1 LPQERLSIVK
11 IKEVLRLHSLG
22 LKQRQIA
29 RSCSIS
35 PSTVSDYLQAATKAK
50 LNWPEVGEWDDD
62 KLEHALWGDRPK
74 QFLVASTQP
83 LTLRSSTKSCKATPT
98 RRCN

>member
-1 LPQERLSIVK
+1 LSIVK

-35 PSTVSDYLQAATKAK
+35 PSTVSDYLQAAAKAE
-50 LNWPEVGEWDDD
+50 LSWPAVEGWDDD
-62 KLEHALWGDRPK
+62 KLELTLWGDRPK
-74 QFLVASTQP
+74 PIPRRQSTQR
-83 LTLRSSTKSCKATPT
+83 LTLW
-98 RRCN
+98 